1 VREVVFSLREKGRPT
16 TSNHKRPLRDP
27 SQVARARRRIA
38 PLSAEGAIA
47 RIQKVLCDPARLRI
61 VEALTVGP
69 LCVDDLAAT
78 IDRAPAATSQHL
90 RVLRDVGL
98 VEGIRQGTMVQYRL
112 PASPAVEQ
120 VAAILRALVSTVPGP
135 S

>member
-1 VREVVFSLREKGRPT
+1 MSVRNRA
-16 TSNHKRPLRDP
+16 LRDP

-38 PLSAEGAIA
+38 PLSAGGTIA
-47 RIQKVLCDPARLRI
+47 RMQKVLCDPARLRI
-61 VEALTVGP
+61 VQALTVGP

-78 IDRAPAATSQHL
+78 VDRAPAATSQHL

-98 VEGIRQGTMVQYRL
+98 VEGIRHGTTVQYRL
-112 PASPAVEQ
+112 PASPAVEE
-120 VAAILRALVSTVPGP
+120 VAAILRSLVPDVPAP